1 MPSGSGE
8 LPKAKGRYVASG
20 VSLDLAEELARRAG
34 IPFDRAE
41 AAALSGHLYETCFAA
56 IVKALGLD
64 PDAVAFSPEV
74 FGLTKT
80 FIVADPDGGAAAG
93 RILFDETFDLWL
105 FALSHYSTIAAFAP
119 IDDAGFFSLLEK
131 MKRGLLLLARPTT
144 RPRVLED
151 LRPELETHP
160 ECLNVSGGMAR
171 ALMVFVLCHEIA
183 HGRLGH
189 LDQPEGPEIE
199 LEADREAARM
209 FLAIVARGEALR
221 HSPIYID
228 PKLTGVPVIL
238 PRWLAL
244 FEQRVEALTGRPAE
258 RAGHP
263 DPDRRAEATAVLLRP
278 RMGETA
284 TVLLNA
290 LESGID
296 DFHRAMA
303 AGH

>member
-1 MPSGSGE
+1 MTSGSGK
-8 LPKAKGRYVASG
+8 LPKATGRYVASG
-20 VSLDLAEELARRAG
+20 ASLDLAEELARRAG

-56 IVKALGLD
+56 IV
-64 PDAVAFSPEV
+64 E
-74 FGLTKT
+74 
-80 FIVADPDGGAAAG
+80 
-93 RILFDETFDLWL
+93 
-105 FALSHYSTIAAFAP
+105 
-119 IDDAGFFSLLEK
+119 AGFFSLLEK

-160 ECLNVSGGMAR
+160 ECLNVAGGVAR
-171 ALMVFVLCHEIA
+171 ALVVFVLCHEIA

-209 FLAIVARGEALR
+209 VLSIVAQGDALR
-221 HSPIYID
+221 QSPIYID
-228 PKLTGVPVIL
+228 PKLAGVPVIL

-244 FEQRVEALTGRPAE
+244 FEQRVEALSGRSPD

-278 RMGETA
+278 RVGETA
-284 TVLLNA
+284 TTLLEA

-296 DFHRAMA
+296 DFRRAMA
-303 AGH
+303 VGY

>member
-1 MPSGSGE
+1 M
-8 LPKAKGRYVASG
+8 ASEA
-20 VSLDLAEELARRAG
+20 SLDLAEELAHRAG

-41 AAALSGHLYETCFAA
+41 AAALSRHLYETCFAA
-56 IVKALGLD
+56 IVDALGFD

-74 FGLTKT
+74 FGLTTT
-80 FIVADPDGGAAAG
+80 FITADPEGGAPGG

-105 FALSHYSTIAAFAP
+105 FALSHYSTIAAFVP
-119 IDDAGFFSLLEK
+119 IDDAGFLSLLDK

-151 LRPELETHP
+151 LRPELKTHH
-160 ECLNVSGGMAR
+160 ECLNLSGGLAR
-171 ALMVFVLCHEIA
+171 ALVVFVLCHEIA

-189 LDQPEGPEIE
+189 LDQREGPEIE

-209 FLAIVARGEALR
+209 FLSIVAQGDALR
-221 HSPIYID
+221 QSPIYID
-228 PKLTGVPVIL
+228 RKLAGVPVIL

-244 FEQRVEALTGRPAE
+244 VEQRMKALTGRPANHT
-258 RAGHP
+258 AHP

-284 TVLLNA
+284 TVLLDA

-296 DFHRAMA
+296 DFRRAMA
-303 AGH
+303 AGY